1 MSCTLALVIR
11 WVYNPHN
18 SLCEL
23 YYSYSLRR
31 QSRAQY
37 VSKTNLAHTFY
48 MVQGKQIKISR
59 AGDIGK
65 CISSNG
71 KVF

>member
-23 YYSYSLRR
+23 YYSYSLHR

-37 VSKTNLAHTFY
+37 VSKTNLAHTFFVDWH
-48 MVQGKQIKISR
+48 VQIYPFRFRQ
-59 AGDIGK
+59 
-65 CISSNG
+65 
-71 KVF
+71 